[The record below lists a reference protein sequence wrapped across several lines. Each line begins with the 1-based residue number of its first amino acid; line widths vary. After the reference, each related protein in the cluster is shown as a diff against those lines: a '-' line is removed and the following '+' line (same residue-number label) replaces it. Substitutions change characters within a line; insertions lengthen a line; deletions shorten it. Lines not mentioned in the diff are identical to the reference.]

1 MHIVKYAAYAAVSVD
16 ATAAAAAATTAAAA
30 AAEQPWAG
38 TLIEKITTKGP
49 LRCIVCFGT
58 GQRFSGTPH
67 KTKQNQISNTED
79 LKKKNVIQDFKRRFQ
94 NNAAVKLMGNNNNK
108 M

>member
-16 ATAAAAAATTAAAA
+16 ATAAAAAATAAAA

-79 LKKKNVIQDFKRRFQ
+79 LKK
-94 NNAAVKLMGNNNNK
+94 M
-108 M
+108 